1 MIDVPA
7 ECSRVAAFFDLD
19 GTLLPKPSLER
30 RFLVALHQA
39 RVIPTKNYIAWLAQA
54 AGLAPQGLETILHG
68 NKMYLRGVA
77 VSAVGMGTRACAG
90 VSQSESSVLARSA
103 TFPPF
108 FSEAIDQA
116 AWHASIGHALVL
128 VSGTLLPLAHRVAVT
143 LSMRLAA
150 HGVSVRVG
158 VCATRLEEFDGR
170 WTGRILGDAMFGVA
184 KARAV
189 QSIAAAERFDLRRCY
204 AYGDSSADR
213 WMLNVVGRPAAV
225 NPSPD
230 LQRTASLNDW
240 PVLRWKPTT
249 KRNKEVAECRSSSH
263 RASVASPGT
272 ETHG

>member
-77 VSAVGMGTRACAG
+77 VSA
-90 VSQSESSVLARSA
+90 
-103 TFPPF
+103 TFPPSF
-108 FSEAIDQA
+108 PEAIDQA